1 MLNKK
6 KIKHTVIPGGATG
19 YIQAAEKSL
28 NKTIK
33 DQLREMYD
41 QWTDEEPHTNT
52 KGSNTRRPPLK
63 EIVQWILIAWSD
75 LDKEIII
82 KSFRSCDLS
91 IQDDGSED
99 NEFARFKPGKPLRS
113 GFDRL
118 KAAMAAAAKEL
129 ADRFI
134 ELDIENDPDL
144 VIGYNREEVED
155 VNIE

>member
-1 MLNKK
+1 
-6 KIKHTVIPGGATG
+6 
-19 YIQAAEKSL
+19 
-28 NKTIK
+28 
-33 DQLREMYD
+33 MYD

-99 NEFARFKPGKPLRS
+99 NEFACFKPGKPLRS

-134 ELDIENDPDL
+134 ESDIENDPDL

>member
-1 MLNKK
+1 M
-6 KIKHTVIPGGATG
+6 
-19 YIQAAEKSL
+19 
-28 NKTIK
+28 
-33 DQLREMYD
+33 
-41 QWTDEEPHTNT
+41 
-52 KGSNTRRPPLK
+52 
-63 EIVQWILIAWSD
+63 IAWSD

-82 KSFRSCDLS
+82 KSFLSCDLS

-99 NEFARFKPGKPLRS
+99 NEFACFKPGKPLRS

-134 ELDIENDPDL
+134 ESDIENDADL